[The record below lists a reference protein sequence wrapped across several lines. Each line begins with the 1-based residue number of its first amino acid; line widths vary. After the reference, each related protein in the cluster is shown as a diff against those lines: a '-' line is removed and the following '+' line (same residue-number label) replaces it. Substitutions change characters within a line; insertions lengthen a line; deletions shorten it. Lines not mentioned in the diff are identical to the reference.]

1 MSFIQSS
8 PLLRKALALDAVA
21 CAGMGLLLATAAG
34 PLAAPFGLPESLLR
48 GAGFVLLPCAL
59 LLGVFASRMVLPR
72 LAIYAVIGIN
82 LVWIVDSIAILLMG
96 WFAPTGLGIA
106 FVLAQAAAVAIVTEL
121 EVIGFRRSSAQA
133 GAPLGADAAGSAEP
147 L

>member
-1 MSFIQSS
+1 MSLIQSS
-8 PLLRKALALDAVA
+8 PLLRKALALDAAA

-34 PLAAPFGLPESLLR
+34 PLAAPLGLPESFLR
-48 GAGFVLLPCAL
+48 GAGIVLPPCAAL
-59 LLGVFASRMVLPR
+59 LAVLASRKVLPR
-72 LAIYAVIGIN
+72 VAIYAVIGIN

-133 GAPLGADAAGSAEP
+133 GAVLGVDGAS
-147 L
+147 LR

>member
-1 MSFIQSS
+1 MSLIQSS
-8 PLLRKALALDAVA
+8 PLLRKALALDAAA

-34 PLAAPFGLPESLLR
+34 PLAAPLGLPETFMR
-48 GAGFVLLPCAL
+48 GAGVILLPCAV
-59 LLGVFASRMVLPR
+59 LLGFLASRTVLPR
-72 LAIYAVIGIN
+72 LAVYAVIGIN
-82 LVWIVDSIAILLMG
+82 LIWIIDSIAILLTG

-133 GAPLGADAAGSAEP
+133 GAVLGADGAS
-147 L
+147 LR

>member
-8 PLLRKALALDAVA
+8 PLLRNALALDAAA

-34 PLAAPFGLPESLLR
+34 PLAAPLGLPEALLR
-48 GAGFVLLPCAL
+48 GAGLLLLPCAA
-59 LLGVFASRMVLPR
+59 LLGFLASRKALPR
-72 LAIYAVIGIN
+72 LAVYAVIGIN
-82 LVWIVDSIAILLMG
+82 LVWIVDSLAILLLG

-121 EVIGFRRSSAQA
+121 EVLGLRRSGVALLSH
-133 GAPLGADAAGSAEP
+133 ADGESPA
-147 L
+147 LR

>member
-1 MSFIQSS
+1 MSLVQSS
-8 PLLRKALALDAVA
+8 PLLRKALALDAAA
-21 CAGMGLLLATAAG
+21 CAGMSLLLTTAAG
-34 PLAAPFGLPESLLR
+34 PLAAPLGLPESLLR
-48 GAGFVLLPCAL
+48 GAGIILLPCAV
-59 LLGVFASRMVLPR
+59 LLGLLASRKVLPR

-133 GAPLGADAAGSAEP
+133 GAVLGADGASLG
-147 L
+147 